1 MKKTLIFT
9 IASLSMI
16 KCTQP
21 HQIKEKRQSFVFGK
35 HVDLNLTE
43 LPNKKRLF
51 YEQLEQSK

>member
-1 MKKTLIFT
+1 
-9 IASLSMI
+9 MI

-35 HVDLNLTE
+35 HVDLNLTD
-43 LPNKKRLF
+43 LPTKKRLF

>member
-43 LPNKKRLF
+43 LPNKKRLYF
-51 YEQLEQSK
+51 EQLTQTK